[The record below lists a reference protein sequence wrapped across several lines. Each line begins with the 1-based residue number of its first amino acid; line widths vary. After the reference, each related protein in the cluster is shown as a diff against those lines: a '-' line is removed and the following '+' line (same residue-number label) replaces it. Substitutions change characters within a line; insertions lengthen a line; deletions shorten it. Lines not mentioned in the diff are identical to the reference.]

1 MTKPSIID
9 FEKKITTCYKSIE
22 VKHCQKN
29 ISNALRLSFN
39 TRRIPCGKGHNITT
53 FARTQIKIHSV
64 ERKYGKLY
72 TLF

>member
-1 MTKPSIID
+1 MTKTSIID
-9 FEKKITTCYKSIE
+9 LKKKLLQVKRVLKLSI
-22 VKHCQKN
+22 VKKN

-39 TRRIPCGKGHNITT
+39 TRRIPCGKGHNIST